1 MTRWKINPPVV
12 FSWYAADR
20 PSQAAP
26 LALACAETGWG
37 ICDEPALPQE
47 AFPLLN
53 HLLGA
58 YPVFTLPPRKA
69 GGEMREYLRYSPF
82 PRSDQGEGGLVCS
95 KVQEL
100 ILWKRVWGVFF
111 FPLVRQFL
119 FSGVTSMW
127 EQGTTSHQ

>member
-1 MTRWKINPPVV
+1 
-12 FSWYAADR
+12 
-20 PSQAAP
+20 
-26 LALACAETGWG
+26 
-37 ICDEPALPQE
+37 
-47 AFPLLN
+47 
-53 HLLGA
+53 
-58 YPVFTLPPRKA
+58 
-69 GGEMREYLRYSPF
+69 MREYLRYSPF